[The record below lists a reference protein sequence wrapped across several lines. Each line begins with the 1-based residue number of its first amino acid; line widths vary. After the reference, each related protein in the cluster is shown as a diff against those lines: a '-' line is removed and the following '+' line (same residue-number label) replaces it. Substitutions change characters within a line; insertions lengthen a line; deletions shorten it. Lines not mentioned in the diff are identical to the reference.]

1 MAKNTGKAWLRWA
14 VFAGVIV
21 ALLFVLAGVWSLVA
35 HRDSIPGVHAVQSDT
50 TAVVGLQDP
59 PASLDIRTQPGDGL
73 DQVLLGNVY
82 ETLVS
87 RNQSNQLTAGLASG
101 WEISKNALSY
111 RLSIRS
117 GLRFSNGDTLDAS
130 DVVWSLERIITNKYV
145 GYDQLGDVTSI
156 ENPDSTTVAITLGK
170 PNPLLLRAL
179 SQRAGIVYDSHASID
194 YSRQCLGSGPFT
206 VSDYTQGQSITL
218 ARNPNYHGTPAAS
231 TQVTV
236 RYFSGTDTLMAA
248 LRDGSIQMAVPSP
261 ASAIDKLAQ
270 YPSLKTVDG
279 NSTTKV
285 LLAYNCGSQSIF
297 SDEQVR
303 KATRYLVDSEAIADS
318 QTDSASALGGPI
330 SPLEPGYEDLTGL
343 FTHDESRARSMLS
356 YFADSYLGTVVF
368 LVPQGQESLGQKLT
382 EQLESSGQFTVR
394 MEVVDD
400 QSLHNRMASG
410 DYTLALLSMDGTDDA
425 SAFSDPDSVFHY
437 QNGQS
442 EKLYATAMESTNDR
456 TYQSNLAKY
465 ARAVSEDAASDWLY
479 VRKSRV
485 VVNTKL
491 DGYPT
496 NMTNIMLPLKNLSM
510 H

>member
-1 MAKNTGKAWLRWA
+1 
-14 VFAGVIV
+14 
-21 ALLFVLAGVWSLVA
+21 
-35 HRDSIPGVHAVQSDT
+35 
-50 TAVVGLQDP
+50 
-59 PASLDIRTQPGDGL
+59 
-73 DQVLLGNVY
+73 
-82 ETLVS
+82 
-87 RNQSNQLTAGLASG
+87 
-101 WEISKNALSY
+101 
-111 RLSIRS
+111 
-117 GLRFSNGDTLDAS
+117 
-130 DVVWSLERIITNKYV
+130 
-145 GYDQLGDVTSI
+145 
-156 ENPDSTTVAITLGK
+156 
-170 PNPLLLRAL
+170 
-179 SQRAGIVYDSHASID
+179 
-194 YSRQCLGSGPFT
+194 
-206 VSDYTQGQSITL
+206 
-218 ARNPNYHGTPAAS
+218 
-231 TQVTV
+231 
-236 RYFSGTDTLMAA
+236 
-248 LRDGSIQMAVPSP
+248 
-261 ASAIDKLAQ
+261 
-270 YPSLKTVDG
+270 
-279 NSTTKV
+279 
-285 LLAYNCGSQSIF
+285 
-297 SDEQVR
+297 
-303 KATRYLVDSEAIADS
+303 
-318 QTDSASALGGPI
+318 
-330 SPLEPGYEDLTGL
+330 
-343 FTHDESRARSMLS
+343 MLS